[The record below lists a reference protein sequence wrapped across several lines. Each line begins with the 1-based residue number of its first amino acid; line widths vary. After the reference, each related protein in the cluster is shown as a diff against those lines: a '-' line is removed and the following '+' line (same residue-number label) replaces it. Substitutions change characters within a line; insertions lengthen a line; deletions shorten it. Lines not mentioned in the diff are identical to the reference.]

1 MATIKATKP
10 FENRFKVEKGRQML
24 PFFFCGIDAID
35 GIDVFECPVP
45 VRESVLVRS
54 VPSAFATIK
63 GLTGLKG
70 PKGIL
75 SDDSGLFCGRVVV
88 DDAFECGD
96 EVIVG

>member
-45 VRESVLVRS
+45 VRESVVVRS
-54 VPSAFATIK
+54 VPCEREGESLGSLRNIGEIDTIYRYNRR
-63 GLTGLKG
+63 
-70 PKGIL
+70 
-75 SDDSGLFCGRVVV
+75 DRGR
-88 DDAFECGD
+88 E
-96 EVIVG
+96 